1 MRQLLSCKVGVDP
14 PFDSRERALLE
25 NMSREFAELVS
36 RLTQK
41 KSLIKEA
48 TKLALARPERAGE
61 IVDVVMKAL
70 LPCKL
75 QTKKT
80 HG

>member
-1 MRQLLSCKVGVDP
+1 
-14 PFDSRERALLE
+14 
-25 NMSREFAELVS
+25 MSREFAELVS